1 MYQLFCNSW
10 LGNLHIYIM
19 RSKFHFKISS
29 VAQMRR
35 VFDLG
40 NFLGENEKKF
50 ILSDK
55 FSCWDDGEYIG
66 TVSPE
71 VIAKLPKV
79 T

>member
-1 MYQLFCNSW
+1 
-10 LGNLHIYIM
+10 M

-40 NFLGENEKKF
+40 NFLRENDKKF

-55 FSCWDDGEYIG
+55 FSYWDDGEYIG

>member
-1 MYQLFCNSW
+1 
-10 LGNLHIYIM
+10 
-19 RSKFHFKISS
+19 
-29 VAQMRR
+29 MRR

-79 T
+79 TQRKT